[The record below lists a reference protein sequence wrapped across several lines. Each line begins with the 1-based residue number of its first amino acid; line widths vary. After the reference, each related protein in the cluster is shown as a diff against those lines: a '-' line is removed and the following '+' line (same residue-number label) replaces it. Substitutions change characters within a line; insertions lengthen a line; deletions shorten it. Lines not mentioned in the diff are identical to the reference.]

1 MAMDKDKN
9 VPAKARLRGVAV
21 VLYATLALLWLAIPQ
36 SVSNWT
42 RETVPAST
50 QPYATQVAE
59 SVEALAR
66 MTGLPLLYDYAREFF
81 MLVVKK

>member
-1 MAMDKDKN
+1 MVMDKDKN

-42 RETVPAST
+42 REMVPAFA
-50 QPYATQVAE
+50 QPYATGIAE
-59 SVEALAR
+59 SIEAIAR
-66 MTGLPLLYDYAREFF
+66 MTGLPALYDYAREFF
-81 MLVVKK
+81 LLVVKK